1 MILRIEAT
9 KFDRSRP
16 LGSQN
21 GEQRGLAAPELVALP
36 LSGELIGLAQ
46 RERVI
51 VGHARGT
58 PEDGY

>member
-21 GEQRGLAAPELVALP
+21 GEQRRLAAPELVALP
-36 LSGELIGLAQ
+36 LSGRTSAVVVCRI
-46 RERVI
+46 
-51 VGHARGT
+51 
-58 PEDGY
+58 